1 MTLYRYKAID
11 EVGKRST
18 GVMDMA
24 SEFELEQR
32 LRSMGM
38 ELIVAREHKTLLPN
52 LVRKSITRRD
62 LINFCF
68 HLLEQTRAGVPLI
81 EGLKDLR
88 DSVDNPALR
97 EITSSLVERIEG
109 GASLSQ
115 AMDDFPYAFDQVFVA
130 MIRAGERSGRLVE
143 ILRSLT
149 ENLKWQDELV
159 TQTKKAFMYPIFVLV
174 CVLGVVVA
182 LMVFLVPELVKFIM
196 STGQQLPGH
205 TKALIWVSEMMRSY
219 IHWGIGAVFAL
230 VALFKYL
237 QRVSAKFRYSVDQF
251 KLTVWV
257 LGPVLRK
264 LLVSRFTQY
273 FALLYA
279 AGITVP
285 ECLRISEEIVGNR
298 YLAGAIGKAAK
309 ILEEGAPLSASFER
323 TRLFPPLVL
332 RMLKVGET
340 TGALDSALTNI
351 GYFFN
356 RDVQDAIDRMQTMI
370 GPTMTVILGGILLWV
385 IVSVMGPIYNTIST
399 VVI

>member
-11 EVGKRST
+11 EGGKRST

-32 LRSMGM
+32 LRGMGM
-38 ELIVAREHKTLLPN
+38 ELIIANEYKTFLPN

-88 DSVDNPALR
+88 ESVDNPALR
-97 EITSSLVERIEG
+97 EITSSLVERIES

-130 MIRAGERSGRLVE
+130 MIRAGERSGKLVE

-149 ENLKWQDELV
+149 ENLKWQDELI

-174 CVLGVVVA
+174 SVTGVVVA
-182 LMVFLVPELVKFIM
+182 LMVFLVPELVKFIT
-196 STGQQLPGH
+196 STGQELPVH
-205 TKALIWVSEMMRSY
+205 TKALIWVSDSMRAY
-219 IHWGIGAVFAL
+219 AHWGFAVIVGL
-230 VALFKYL
+230 VSLFKYL
-237 QRVSAKFRYSVDQF
+237 TKASANFRFAVDKF
-251 KLTVWV
+251 KLKMWV
-257 LGPVLRK
+257 MGPVLRK

-273 FALLYA
+273 FGLLYN

-298 YLAGAIGKAAK
+298 YLADAISRAAQM
-309 ILEEGAPLSASFER
+309 LEEGAQLSASFER
-323 TRLFPPLVL
+323 TQLFPPLVL

-340 TGALDSALTNI
+340 TGALDSALQNI

-356 RDVQDAIDRMQTMI
+356 RDVKDAIDRMQTMI
-370 GPTMTVILGGILLWV
+370 GPMMTVVLGGILLWV
-385 IVSVMGPIYNTIST
+385 IVSVMGPIYSTIST
-399 VVI
+399 VVM

>member
-11 EVGKRST
+11 ELGKRSS

-24 SEFELEQR
+24 NEFDLEQR
-32 LRSMGM
+32 LRGMGM
-38 ELIVAREHKTLLPN
+38 ELIIAREYRSFLPN
-52 LVRKSITRRD
+52 LVRKTTTRRD

-97 EITSSLVERIEG
+97 EITSSLIERIEG

-115 AMDDFPYAFDQVFVA
+115 AMDDFPYAFDRVFVA

-143 ILRSLT
+143 ILKSLT
-149 ENLKWQDELV
+149 ENLKWQDELI

-182 LMVFLVPELVKFIM
+182 LMVFLVPELVKFIV

-219 IHWGIGAVFAL
+219 IHWGLGAAVVL
-230 VALFKYL
+230 VTLFKYL
-237 QRVSAKFRYSVDQF
+237 QKTSAKFCFAVDKF
-251 KLTVWV
+251 KLHAWV
-257 LGPVLRK
+257 IGPVVRK

-273 FALLYA
+273 FALLYS

-285 ECLRISEEIVGNR
+285 ECLRISEDIVGNR
-298 YLAGAIGKAAK
+298 YMAGAIGKAGK
-309 ILEEGAPLSASFER
+309 ILEEGSPLSTSFER
-323 TRLFPPLVL
+323 TGLFPPLVL

-340 TGALDSALTNI
+340 TGALDTALQNI

-370 GPTMTVILGGILLWV
+370 GPMMTVILGGILLWV
-385 IVSVMGPIYNTIST
+385 IISVMGPIYNTIST
-399 VVI
+399 VAM